1 MCLDFNFSLCP
12 LVLRIT
18 YIQEKPASKQKAH
31 LVKVAS
37 IPGGRFLPESI
48 GFFQLLS
55 SPYSLLVVLTTGA
68 RNRLLEG
75 DRSC

>member
-1 MCLDFNFSLCP
+1 MCIDFKFSFCL

-18 YIQEKPASKQKAH
+18 YIQEKPASKQKAY

-37 IPGGRFLPESI
+37 IPGERFLPESI

-68 RNRLLEG
+68 RNRPLEG